1 MWLMICNIDD
11 KRTYQRAKKEKLDI
25 ECNCYFEEAKAT
37 GWKQA
42 INQFAVSYPNRFAD
56 YL

>member
-11 KRTYQRAKKEKLDI
+11 KRAYQRAKKEKLDI